1 MATINIL
8 SGNDLLNAAR
18 DGITKEM
25 VNAIIR
31 STGLSLNEFGR
42 YIHLTARAIQRKKLN
57 EKLSPGASE
66 RALLISNL
74 YNKGCEVFGSKDKF
88 KEWIESKN
96 IVFSNAKPKEYLD
109 TFSGIE
115 YLMEELGR
123 IEHGFMA

>member
-1 MATINIL
+1 MATIQIL
-8 SGNDLLNAAR
+8 SGNDLLKAAR

-42 YIHLTARAIQRKKLN
+42 YIHLTARAIQRKKPN

-88 KEWIESKN
+88 KEWVESKN
-96 IVFSNAKPKEYLD
+96 IVFGNAKPKEYLD

>member
-1 MATINIL
+1 MATIHIL
-8 SGNDLLNAAR
+8 SGNDLLKAAR

-31 STGLSLNEFGR
+31 STGLSLNEFGH